1 MSAEPVRLSQLGAG
15 PEAVLR
21 IVGYFDGLDE
31 ASANV
36 DTVLRS
42 AALVAE
48 APVGAR
54 WAGGPVIRYDGTGRL
69 DPAGQPPEA
78 PADPAAPAVWLER
91 AAAPHPLDAVLL
103 DRVRHLLRMAATRV
117 GAPVRLGDP
126 ALLAVVLSETEPRA
140 ERVRA
145 VRLLGLDE
153 TREVRVIAVTPADA
167 LPLIAAELPGYS
179 VHAPV
184 TDTAA
189 ALLCYAGADVRAL
202 SDRLDAVIARA
213 FPPPLPSGSGPGL
226 WVGIGAATGVYAAAG
241 SWQQAQRA
249 LRFASSTGFGRRAV
263 AYERLSA
270 LDLLAEL
277 PLARVLRHPD
287 IAALNRIAASPA
299 GAQEVDTAEAFCVL
313 GSLRRAA
320 AQLHLHHSTVA
331 ARLDR
336 IEAAMGWDLG
346 DPIDRF
352 MATLLLV
359 VRRVCLSSA
368 ELAGDDPT
376 SVG

>member
-1 MSAEPVRLSQLGAG
+1 MSVEPVRLSQLGAG
-15 PEAVLR
+15 PEAVLA

-42 AALVAE
+42 AALAAE

-54 WAGGPVIRYDGTGRL
+54 WAAGTVIRYDGAGRL
-69 DPAGQPPEA
+69 DPAGEL
-78 PADPAAPAVWLER
+78 PAAPPSAAEPTVWVER
-91 AAAPHPLDAVLL
+91 AGDPHPLDAVLI
-103 DRVRHLLRMAATRV
+103 DRVRHLLRMAATRIGV
-117 GAPVRLGDP
+117 PVRLGDP
-126 ALLAVVLSETEPRA
+126 GLLAVVLSETEPRA
-140 ERVRA
+140 ARVRA

-153 TREVRVIAVTPADA
+153 TRQVRVIAVSPADA
-167 LPLIAAELPGYS
+167 LPVIAAELPELS
-179 VHAPV
+179 VHSRI
-184 TDTAA
+184 TETAA
-189 ALLCYAGADVRAL
+189 ALLCYAGEDIRAL
-202 SDRLDAVIARA
+202 SDRLDAAITGA
-213 FPPPLPSGSGPGL
+213 FPPPLPTGAGRGL
-226 WVGIGAATGVYAAAG
+226 WVGIGAATSVFAAAG

-270 LDLLAEL
+270 LELLAEL
-277 PLARVLRHPD
+277 PLARVLGHPD
-287 IAALNRIAASPA
+287 IARINRIASSPS
-299 GAQEVDTAEAFCVL
+299 GALEVDTAEAFCVL

-320 AQLHLHHSTVA
+320 TQLHLHHSTVA
-331 ARLDR
+331 ARLAH
-336 IEAAMGWDLG
+336 IEAAMGWDFG

-359 VRRVCLSSA
+359 IRRVCLSSA
-368 ELAGDDPT
+368 ELTGEPPT